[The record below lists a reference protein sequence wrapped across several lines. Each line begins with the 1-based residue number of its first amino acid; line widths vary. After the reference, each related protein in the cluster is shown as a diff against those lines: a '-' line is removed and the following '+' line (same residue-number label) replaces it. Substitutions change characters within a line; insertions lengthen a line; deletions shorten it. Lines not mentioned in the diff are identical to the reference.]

1 MEKIILKH
9 GSKCIKD
16 LLLQQTPIFY
26 NEEVVGSAYVTVV
39 DENTIMLDMKLDDG
53 VINFDCSIDVQN
65 VITEKPIFFDDNEG
79 ERNRLVLT
87 KI

>member
-9 GSKCIKD
+9 RSKCIKD

-39 DENTIMLDMKLDDG
+39 DENTIRLDMKLDEG